1 MCVNVDSERFTL
13 IDSRN
18 VFTQNDSREMTEA
31 RSEEPESN
39 LRNADASTTLSPRQ
53 SGLGKDPA
61 DPHATCPNG
70 QLHLSRPCTEA
81 HDPVPQHLCT
91 MKSGQ
96 QNSTRRN
103 HTMATAPSYVEQ
115 QAIPREKNLIEKLMD
130 FSFQRMVTPHML
142 KMLYGAHLL
151 MGLVAAIWFVFSG
164 FQTSTSNGLLALIVS
179 FAAMLLWI
187 VYCRII
193 VELLA
198 VVFRA
203 AQVITNSQ
211 G

>member
-1 MCVNVDSERFTL
+1 
-13 IDSRN
+13 
-18 VFTQNDSREMTEA
+18 
-31 RSEEPESN
+31 
-39 LRNADASTTLSPRQ
+39 
-53 SGLGKDPA
+53 
-61 DPHATCPNG
+61 
-70 QLHLSRPCTEA
+70 
-81 HDPVPQHLCT
+81 
-91 MKSGQ
+91 
-96 QNSTRRN
+96 
-103 HTMATAPSYVEQ
+103 MATAPSYVEQ
-115 QAIPREKNLIEKLMD
+115 QAIPRDKTLVEKLMD

-142 KMLYGAHLL
+142 KMLYGVHLL

-164 FQTSTSNGLLALIVS
+164 FQTSTSNGLLALIIG

-187 VYCRII
+187 VYCRIV